1 MKFNMVFEMIRKFFV
16 RTFTCFS
23 LLTLVMAFVGLFN
36 KSDELSKYLTVN
48 QIFTFAIISLFFAL
62 SFLIADFI
70 KNNTII
76 RRCVQFVLTY
86 ASFIGT
92 WFLRGTLKNHV
103 ETNSH
108 NMAYS
113 LLMIS
118 FGFVVAYVIC
128 ALIVLLLGA
137 VKKSAV
143 EKELKYENVYK
154 NVKKEEN
161 K

>member
-1 MKFNMVFEMIRKFFV
+1 MKFITVFEILRKFFI

-23 LLTLVMAFVGLFN
+23 LLTLSMAFVGLFN

-62 SFLIADFI
+62 SFLIADFV

-92 WFLRGTLKNHV
+92 WFLRGSLKNHV

-118 FGFVVAYVIC
+118 FGFVIAYVVC
-128 ALIVLLLGA
+128 ALIVLLIGA
-137 VKKSAV
+137 VRKAGTV
-143 EKELKYENVYK
+143 KEQEYENVYK
-154 NVKKEEN
+154 NIKKKDKE
-161 K
+161 